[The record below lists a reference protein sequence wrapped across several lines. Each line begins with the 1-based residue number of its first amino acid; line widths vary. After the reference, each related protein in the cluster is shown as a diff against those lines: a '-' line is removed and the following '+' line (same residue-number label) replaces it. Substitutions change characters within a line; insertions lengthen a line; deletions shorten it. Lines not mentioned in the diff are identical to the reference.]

1 MNVRMGRKINPMFKL
16 LLIEISNFY
25 GVLLIDTLIQVS
37 EKGQYNVLFLYSSIL
52 EFFHCTKTFDL
63 DFIASIQ
70 LRGEIIFA
78 TYCSKQDQTPSYT
91 E

>member
-52 EFFHCTKTFDL
+52 RIL
-63 DFIASIQ
+63 S
-70 LRGEIIFA
+70 L
-78 TYCSKQDQTPSYT
+78 Y
-91 E
+91 

>member
-1 MNVRMGRKINPMFKL
+1 MKQYCVHAQSMNVRMGRKINPMFKL

-52 EFFHCTKTFDL
+52 RIL
-63 DFIASIQ
+63 S
-70 LRGEIIFA
+70 L
-78 TYCSKQDQTPSYT
+78 Y
-91 E
+91 